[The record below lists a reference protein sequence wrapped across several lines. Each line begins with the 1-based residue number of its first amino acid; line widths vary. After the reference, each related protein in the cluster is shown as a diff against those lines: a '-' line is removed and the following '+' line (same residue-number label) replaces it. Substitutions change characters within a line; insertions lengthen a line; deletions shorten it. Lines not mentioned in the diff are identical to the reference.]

1 MYSKIIVNQLEQ
13 LEAAKAA
20 GLALICYTLVFTSL
34 QMFCNLQQMLPICRT
49 YLKDIEKVCKGPMN
63 GRTNLIYLLYWCPKM
78 SIGYFPFLRN
88 HNFLRTITNLCNRT
102 EPITCNVTF

>member
-1 MYSKIIVNQLEQ
+1 MVINLVKKINQLEQ

-20 GLALICYTLVFTSL
+20 RLALICYTLVFTSL

-63 GRTNLIYLLYWCPKM
+63 GRTNLIYLLHYKRHLKN
-78 SIGYFPFLRN
+78 SDNYRSG
-88 HNFLRTITNLCNRT
+88 
-102 EPITCNVTF
+102 

>member
-1 MYSKIIVNQLEQ
+1 MLFKYRTVLAEVLFKTNQLEQ

-63 GRTNLIYLLYWCPKM
+63 GRTNLIYLLHYK
-78 SIGYFPFLRN
+78 R
-88 HNFLRTITNLCNRT
+88 H
-102 EPITCNVTF
+102 